1 MALQERIL
9 SVLGAFN
16 ADRPSLSLS
25 EIAEITGLPV
35 STAHRLVANLVAWGA
50 LERDERRRYVIGLRL
65 WEIGV
70 LSPRAYQHR
79 ARILPFL
86 EELFVATREHVVLTA
101 LHDGEGIMVEQLLG
115 RRGARLAAG
124 LGERLP
130 LHASSPGHVFLAFG
144 PPELWETVEA
154 EPLHAYTSRT
164 ITDRDALRVVVREVR
179 RTSIAISEGA
189 IVSNTVSISAPIFAQ
204 RGDFYGAVSLVA
216 TIGTVDPNAL
226 APSVLRAARL
236 ISAALAHAGDET
248 PFRPLR
254 RAEQAAPSRA
264 GSEKRPRHPHA

>member
-1 MALQERIL
+1 MEASDVALQERVL

-25 EIAEITGLPV
+25 EIAAITGLPV

-70 LSPRAYQHR
+70 LSPRAYKHR

-101 LHDGEGIMVEQLLG
+101 LHDGEGVMVEQLLG

-154 EPLHAYTSRT
+154 GPLTAYTART
-164 ITDRDALRVVVREVR
+164 ITDLAELRAAVREVR
-179 RTSIAISEGA
+179 RTSVSISEGA
-189 IVSNTVSISAPIFAQ
+189 IVSNTVSISAPVFGR
-204 RGDFYGAVSLVA
+204 RGDFYGAVSVVA
-216 TIGTVDPNAL
+216 TIGTVDARAL
-226 APSVLRAARL
+226 APAVLRASQL
-236 ISAALAHAGDET
+236 MSAALRRADDEE

-254 RAEQAAPSRA
+254 RVE
-264 GSEKRPRHPHA
+264 G

>member
-25 EIAEITGLPV
+25 EIAEATGLPV

-70 LSPRAYQHR
+70 LSPRAYRHR
-79 ARILPFL
+79 SRILPFL

-101 LHDGEGIMVEQLLG
+101 LHDGEGVMVEQLLG

-144 PPELWETVEA
+144 PPELWETVER
-154 EPLHAYTSRT
+154 EPLHAYTPVT
-164 ITDRDALRVVVREVR
+164 ITDPDRLRTVVREVR
-179 RTSIAISEGA
+179 RTSVSISEGA

-204 RGDFYGAVSLVA
+204 RGVFYGAVSIVA
-216 TIGTVDPNAL
+216 TIGTVDPQAL
-226 APSVLRAARL
+226 APSVLRVAKL
-236 ISAALAHAGDET
+236 ISASLLNSGDDP
-248 PFRPLR
+248 PFRPL
-254 RAEQAAPSRA
+254 SRTD
-264 GSEKRPRHPHA
+264 

>member
-79 ARILPFL
+79 ARILPYL

-101 LHDGEGIMVEQLLG
+101 LLDGEGVMVEQLLG

-144 PPELWETVEA
+144 PPELWETIEA
-154 EPLHAYTSRT
+154 GPLHAYTPRT
-164 ITDRDALRVVVREVR
+164 VTDPDRLRAVVREVR
-179 RTSIAISEGA
+179 RTSVSISEGA
-189 IVSNTVSISAPIFAQ
+189 IVSNTVSISAPVFGA
-204 RGDFYGAVSLVA
+204 RGVFYGAVSIVA
-216 TIGTVDPNAL
+216 TIGTIDANLV

-236 ISAALAHAGDET
+236 ISAALNQAGTEQ

-254 RAEQAAPSRA
+254 RGE
-264 GSEKRPRHPHA
+264 

>member
-1 MALQERIL
+1 MAVQDRIL
-9 SVLGAFN
+9 GILGAFT
-16 ADRPSLSLS
+16 ADRPSLTLTD
-25 EIAEITGLPV
+25 IARLTGMPV
-35 STAHRLVANLVAWGA
+35 STAHRLVTRLVEWGA

-70 LSPRAYQHR
+70 LSLRAYRHR
-79 ARILPFL
+79 SRILPFL

-101 LHDGEGIMVEQLLG
+101 LLDGEGIMVEQLLG

-144 PPELWETVEA
+144 PPELWEIVEA

-164 ITDRDALRVVVREVR
+164 IVDRDDLRAVVREVR
-179 RTSIAISEGA
+179 RTSVAISEGG
-189 IVSNTVSISAPIFAQ
+189 IVPDAVSISAPVFARQ
-204 RGDFYGAVSLVA
+204 GEFYGAVSLVT
-216 TIGTVDPNAL
+216 TIGSVDPKAL
-226 APSVLRAARL
+226 APAVLRAARL
-236 ISAALAHAGDET
+236 ISSGLQAAVDEP

-254 RAEQAAPSRA
+254 RT
-264 GSEKRPRHPHA
+264 G

>member
-35 STAHRLVANLVAWGA
+35 STAHRLVANLVTWGA

-70 LSPRAYQHR
+70 LSPRAYRHR

-101 LHDGEGIMVEQLLG
+101 LHDGEGVMVEQLLG

-144 PPELWETVEA
+144 PPELWEVVEA
-154 EPLHAYTSRT
+154 EPLHAYSPLT
-164 ITDRDALRVVVREVR
+164 ITDRDALRAAVRDVR
-179 RTSIAISEGA
+179 RTSVSISAGA
-189 IVSNTVSISAPIFAQ
+189 IVPSTVSVSAPIFAQ
-204 RGDFYGAVSLVA
+204 HGEFYGAVSIVA
-216 TIGTVDPNAL
+216 TSDAVDPHIL

-236 ISAALAHAGDET
+236 ISAALLNAGDDP

-254 RAEQAAPSRA
+254 RAE
-264 GSEKRPRHPHA
+264 G

>member
-1 MALQERIL
+1 VALQERIL

-25 EIAEITGLPV
+25 EIAGITGLPV
-35 STAHRLVANLVAWGA
+35 STAHRLVSHLVEWGA

-70 LSPRAYQHR
+70 LSPRAYR
-79 ARILPFL
+79 YRSRILPFL

-101 LHDGEGIMVEQLLG
+101 LLDGEGVMVEQLLG

-144 PPELWETVEA
+144 PPELWETIEA
-154 EPLHAYTSRT
+154 EPLHAYTPRT
-164 ITDRDALRVVVREVR
+164 VTDKDALRAVVREVR
-179 RTSIAISEGA
+179 RTSVSISEGA
-189 IVSNTVSISAPIFAQ
+189 IVSNTVSISAPVFAQ
-204 RGDFYGAVSLVA
+204 RDEFYGAVSVVA
-216 TIGTVDPNAL
+216 TIGTVDPHLL
-226 APSVLRAARL
+226 APAVLRAAHL
-236 ISAALAHAGDET
+236 ISAALRSTGDEP

-254 RAEQAAPSRA
+254 RAD
-264 GSEKRPRHPHA
+264 

>member
-1 MALQERIL
+1 MALQDRIL

-70 LSPRAYQHR
+70 LSPRAYRHR
-79 ARILPFL
+79 SRILPFL

-101 LHDGEGIMVEQLLG
+101 LHDGEGVMVEQLLG

-144 PPELWETVEA
+144 PPELWESVEA
-154 EPLHAYTSRT
+154 EPLHAYSPRT
-164 ITDRDALRVVVREVR
+164 ITDLTTLRAAVREVR
-179 RTSIAISEGA
+179 RTSVSISEGA
-189 IVSNTVSISAPIFAQ
+189 IVANTVSISAPVFGR
-204 RGDFYGAVSLVA
+204 RGVFFGAVSVVA
-216 TIGTVDPNAL
+216 TIGTVDPRAL

-236 ISAALAHAGDET
+236 ISAALADAGEET

-254 RAEQAAPSRA
+254 RSAP
-264 GSEKRPRHPHA
+264 

>member
-1 MALQERIL
+1 MALQERVL
-9 SVLGAFN
+9 AVLGAFN
-16 ADRPSLSLS
+16 ADRPSLSLT
-25 EIAEITGLPV
+25 EIAAITGLPV

-70 LSPRAYQHR
+70 LSPRAYRHR
-79 ARILPFL
+79 SRILPYL

-101 LHDGEGIMVEQLLG
+101 LHDGEGVMVEQLLG

-154 EPLHAYTSRT
+154 GPLHAYTPAT
-164 ITDRDALRVVVREVR
+164 VTDPDRLREIVREVR
-179 RTSIAISEGA
+179 ATSVSVSAGA
-189 IVSNTVSISAPIFAQ
+189 IVPSAVSISAPVFAR
-204 RGDFYGAVSLVA
+204 RGEFFGAISIVA
-216 TIGTVDPNAL
+216 TIGTVEPNVL

-236 ISAALAHAGDET
+236 ISAALATTGDEA

-254 RAEQAAPSRA
+254 RDVE
-264 GSEKRPRHPHA
+264 

>member
-1 MALQERIL
+1 VALQDRIL

-25 EIAEITGLPV
+25 EIADITGLPI

-70 LSPRAYQHR
+70 LSPRAYRHR
-79 ARILPFL
+79 SRILPVL

-101 LHDGEGIMVEQLLG
+101 IHDGEGIMVEQLLG

-130 LHASSPGHVFLAFG
+130 LHASSPGLVFLAFG
-144 PPELWETVEA
+144 PPELWEVVER
-154 EPLHAYTSRT
+154 EPLHAYTPLT
-164 ITDRDALRVVVREVR
+164 IVDRDQLRTVVREVR
-179 RTSIAISEGA
+179 RTSISISEGA
-189 IVSNTVSISAPIFAQ
+189 IVSNTMSISAPVFGH
-204 RGDFYGAVSLVA
+204 RGAFYGAVSIVA
-216 TIGTVDPNAL
+216 TIGTVDPNAV
-226 APSVLRAARL
+226 APMVLRAAKL
-236 ISAALAHAGDET
+236 ISATLLHAGDDP

-254 RAEQAAPSRA
+254 R
-264 GSEKRPRHPHA
+264 SED

>member
-1 MALQERIL
+1 VALQERVL

-25 EIAEITGLPV
+25 DIAAITGLPV
-35 STAHRLVANLVAWGA
+35 STTHRLVANLVSWGA

-70 LSPRAYQHR
+70 LSPRAYR
-79 ARILPFL
+79 YRSRILPFL

-144 PPELWETVEA
+144 PPELWEVIEA
-154 EPLHAYTSRT
+154 EPLHAYTPRT
-164 ITDRDALRVVVREVR
+164 ITDRDELRRVVRDVR
-179 RTSIAISEGA
+179 RTSISISEGA
-189 IVSNTVSISAPIFAQ
+189 IVTSTVSISAPVFAH
-204 RGDFYGAVSLVA
+204 RGEFYGAVSLVA
-216 TIGTVDPNAL
+216 TIGTVDPNVL
-226 APSVLRAARL
+226 APSVLRASRL
-236 ISAALAHAGDET
+236 ISAALLTAGEEP

-254 RAEQAAPSRA
+254 R
-264 GSEKRPRHPHA
+264 GV

>member
-9 SVLGAFN
+9 AVLGAFN

-25 EIAEITGLPV
+25 EIAEITDLPV
-35 STAHRLVANLVAWGA
+35 STAHRLVARLVDWGA

-70 LSPRAYQHR
+70 LSPRAYR
-79 ARILPFL
+79 YRGRILPFL

-101 LHDGEGIMVEQLLG
+101 LHDGEGVMVEQLLG

-144 PPELWETVEA
+144 PPELWETIEA
-154 EPLHAYTSRT
+154 GPLHAYTPHT
-164 ITDRDALRVVVREVR
+164 IVDRDRLREVVREVR
-179 RTSIAISEGA
+179 RTSVAISAGA
-189 IVSNTVSISAPIFAQ
+189 IVSSTVSISAPVFAQ
-204 RGDFYGAVSLVA
+204 RGEFYGAISVVA
-216 TIGTVDPNAL
+216 TIGTVDPKAL
-226 APSVLRAARL
+226 APAVLRAARL
-236 ISAALAHAGDET
+236 ISSALAKAGEET

-254 RAEQAAPSRA
+254 RD
-264 GSEKRPRHPHA
+264 GD

>member
-1 MALQERIL
+1 VALQERIL

-25 EIAEITGLPV
+25 ELAEITGLPV
-35 STAHRLVANLVAWGA
+35 STAHRLVSHLVEWGA

-70 LSPRAYQHR
+70 LSPRAYRYR

-101 LHDGEGIMVEQLLG
+101 LLDGEGVMVEQLLG

-144 PPELWETVEA
+144 PPELWETIEA
-154 EPLHAYTSRT
+154 EPLHAYTPRT
-164 ITDRDALRVVVREVR
+164 VVDKDALRAVVRDVR
-179 RTSIAISEGA
+179 RTSVSISEGA
-189 IVSNTVSISAPIFAQ
+189 IVSSTVSISAPIFAH
-204 RGDFYGAVSLVA
+204 RDEFYGAVSIVA
-216 TIGTVDPNAL
+216 TIGTVDPNIL
-226 APSVLRAARL
+226 APAVLRAARL
-236 ISAALAHAGDET
+236 ISAALRSAGDEP

-254 RAEQAAPSRA
+254 RVD
-264 GSEKRPRHPHA
+264 

>member
-9 SVLGAFN
+9 AVLGAFN

-25 EIAEITGLPV
+25 EIATITGLPV
-35 STAHRLVANLVAWGA
+35 STTHRLVANLVAWGA

-70 LSPRAYQHR
+70 LSPRAYR
-79 ARILPFL
+79 YRSRILPFL

-101 LHDGEGIMVEQLLG
+101 LHDGEGVMVEQLLG

-144 PPELWETVEA
+144 PPELWETVEG
-154 EPLHAYTSRT
+154 EPLHAYTPST
-164 ITDRDALRVVVREVR
+164 IIDRERLREVVREVR
-179 RTSIAISEGA
+179 KTSVSISEGA
-189 IVSNTVSISAPIFAQ
+189 IVSSTVSISAPVFAQ
-204 RGDFYGAVSLVA
+204 RDEFYGAVSIVA
-216 TIGTVDPNAL
+216 TIGTVDPHQL

-236 ISAALAHAGDET
+236 ISAALATAGDEK

-254 RAEQAAPSRA
+254 RDQED
-264 GSEKRPRHPHA
+264 

>member
-1 MALQERIL
+1 MALQERVL
-9 SVLGAFN
+9 SVLGAFT
-16 ADRPSLSLS
+16 ADQPSLSLS
-25 EIAEITGLPV
+25 EIAAITGLPV
-35 STAHRLVANLVAWGA
+35 STTHRLVSSLVAWGA

-70 LSPRAYQHR
+70 LSPRAYRHR

-101 LHDGEGIMVEQLLG
+101 LLDGEGVMVEQLLG

-154 EPLHAYTSRT
+154 GPLQAYTPHT
-164 ITDRDALRVVVREVR
+164 IVDRDRLRQVVREVR
-179 RTSIAISEGA
+179 RTSVSISSGA
-189 IVSNTVSISAPIFAQ
+189 IVANTVSISAPVFAQ
-204 RGDFYGAVSLVA
+204 HGEFYGAVSLVA
-216 TIGTVDPNAL
+216 TIGTVDPHAL
-226 APSVLRAARL
+226 APAVLRAAKL
-236 ISAALAHAGDET
+236 ISAALATAGDEP

-254 RAEQAAPSRA
+254 RVAEHA
-264 GSEKRPRHPHA
+264 GED

>member
-1 MALQERIL
+1 VALQERIL

-25 EIAEITGLPV
+25 EIADITGLPV
-35 STAHRLVANLVAWGA
+35 STAHRLVSHLVGWGA

-70 LSPRAYQHR
+70 LSPRAYRYR

-86 EELFVATREHVVLTA
+86 EELVVATREHVVLTA
-101 LHDGEGIMVEQLLG
+101 LLDGEGVMVEQLLG

-144 PPELWETVEA
+144 PPELWETIEA
-154 EPLHAYTSRT
+154 EPLHGYTPRT
-164 ITDRDALRVVVREVR
+164 ITDRDALRAVVRDVR
-179 RTSIAISEGA
+179 RTSVSVSEGA
-189 IVSNTVSISAPIFAQ
+189 IVSSTVSISAPIFAQ
-204 RGDFYGAVSLVA
+204 RDEFYGAVSIVA
-216 TIGTVDPNAL
+216 TIGTVDPNLIAR
-226 APSVLRAARL
+226 AVLRTARL
-236 ISAALAHAGDET
+236 ISAALSNAGDEP

-254 RAEQAAPSRA
+254 RTD
-264 GSEKRPRHPHA
+264 

>member
-70 LSPRAYQHR
+70 LSPRAYRHR

-101 LHDGEGIMVEQLLG
+101 LLDGEGVMVEQLLG

-144 PPELWETVEA
+144 PPELWETIEA
-154 EPLHAYTSRT
+154 GPLHAYSPRT
-164 ITDRDALRVVVREVR
+164 IVDKDALRATVREVR
-179 RTSIAISEGA
+179 RTSVSVSEGA
-189 IVSNTVSISAPIFAQ
+189 IVTNTVSISAPIFAQ
-204 RGDFYGAVSLVA
+204 RGEFYGAVSIVA
-216 TIGTVDPNAL
+216 TIGTVDAAVL
-226 APSVLRAARL
+226 APLVLRAARL
-236 ISAALAHAGDET
+236 ISTALAGAADEK

-254 RAEQAAPSRA
+254 RAD
-264 GSEKRPRHPHA
+264 

>member
-35 STAHRLVANLVAWGA
+35 STAHRLVSHLVAWGA

-70 LSPRAYQHR
+70 LSPRAYRYR

-101 LHDGEGIMVEQLLG
+101 LHDGEGVMVEQLLG

-144 PPELWETVEA
+144 PPELWETIEA
-154 EPLHAYTSRT
+154 EPLHPYTSRT
-164 ITDRDALRVVVREVR
+164 ITDRDVLRRVVRDVR
-179 RTSIAISEGA
+179 RTSVSISEGA
-189 IVSNTVSISAPIFAQ
+189 IVASTVSVSAPVFAQ
-204 RGDFYGAVSLVA
+204 HGDFYGAVSILA
-216 TIGTVDPNAL
+216 TIGAVDPQAL
-226 APSVLRAARL
+226 APLVLRAAQL
-236 ISAALAHAGDET
+236 ISAALLHAGDET

-254 RAEQAAPSRA
+254 RAD
-264 GSEKRPRHPHA
+264 

>member
-1 MALQERIL
+1 MALQERVL

-16 ADRPSLSLS
+16 ADRPSLTLS

-35 STAHRLVANLVAWGA
+35 STAHRLVANLVSWGA

-70 LSPRAYQHR
+70 LSPRAYRHR
-79 ARILPFL
+79 GRILPFL

-101 LHDGEGIMVEQLLG
+101 LHDGEGVMVEQLLG

-144 PPELWETVEA
+144 PPELWETIEA
-154 EPLHAYTSRT
+154 DELHAYTPRT
-164 ITDRDALRVVVREVR
+164 IVDRDELRAVVREVR
-179 RTSIAISEGA
+179 RTSVSISEGA
-189 IVSNTVSISAPIFAQ
+189 IVSNTVSISAPVFTQ
-204 RGDFYGAVSLVA
+204 HDEFYGAVSVVA
-216 TIGTVDPNAL
+216 TIGTVDPKTI
-226 APSVLRAARL
+226 APAVLRVSRL
-236 ISAALAHAGDET
+236 ISAALATAGEET

-254 RAEQAAPSRA
+254 R
-264 GSEKRPRHPHA
+264 GVT